1 MTSRYCSIIYS
12 PSCYIGSMA
21 GLLSRLFK
29 NAPRQASVCLVGEV
43 NTGKS
48 TLANRIA
55 NDFAGEELSEVS
67 EIPHETRDIKKLEH
81 VDFIVDGSRLDLTLV
96 DTPGIATSVNFK
108 EFMEH
113 GISQEDAI
121 KRAKEAT
128 SGIVSSIK
136 FLKEVDVALVLMDS
150 TKPPFDQV
158 SLTIMGALELQKTKT
173 IIVANKTDLEDA
185 NAGLIQ
191 STFPHMKVI
200 PISALNGDGIDR
212 LYQEIAEAA

>member
-1 MTSRYCSIIYS
+1 MS
-12 PSCYIGSMA
+12 
-21 GLLSRLFK
+21 GLLSKLFR
-29 NAPRQASVCLVGEV
+29 NAPKQASVCLVGEV

-55 NDFAGEELSEVS
+55 KDFAGEELSEVS
-67 EIPHETRDIKKLEH
+67 EIPHETREIKKMEH
-81 VDFIVDGSRLDLTLV
+81 VDFNIEGAKLDLTLV
-96 DTPGIATSVNFK
+96 DTPGIATAVNFK

-113 GISQEDAI
+113 GLGQEDAMN
-121 KRAKEAT
+121 RAKEAT

-158 SLTIMGALELQKTKT
+158 SLTIMGALEMNKTKT
-173 IIVANKTDLEDA
+173 IIVANKTDLEEA
-185 NAGLIQ
+185 NASLIQ

-200 PISALNGDGIDR
+200 PISALKGEGLDL
-212 LYQEIAEAA
+212 LYEEIATVAA